1 MLLVNPIIK
10 EIMGNIHEKMS
21 KLKSP
26 VKQQTWSGWISIYL
40 DTYIFKSSNIL
51 LKDTETYLDTKSRKR
66 EDKR

>member
-26 VKQQTWSGWISIYL
+26 VKQQTWSG
-40 DTYIFKSSNIL
+40 
-51 LKDTETYLDTKSRKR
+51 
-66 EDKR
+66 